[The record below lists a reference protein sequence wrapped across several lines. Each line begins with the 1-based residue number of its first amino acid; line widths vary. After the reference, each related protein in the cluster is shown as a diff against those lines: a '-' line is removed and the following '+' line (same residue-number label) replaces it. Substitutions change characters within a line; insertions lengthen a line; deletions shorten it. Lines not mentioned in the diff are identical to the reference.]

1 MGGEAA
7 RELELA
13 PSLCFSFFRSF
24 FHYFYMYDVREI
36 VWWRS
41 LQKDKI
47 ILSTIQP
54 LDCLT
59 VRYKWQ

>member
-1 MGGEAA
+1 MSGEAA

-36 VWWRS
+36 VWWCS

-47 ILSTIQP
+47 ISSTFQL
-54 LDCLT
+54 LDYLA
-59 VRYKWQ
+59 VRHK

>member
-41 LQKDKI
+41 LQ
-47 ILSTIQP
+47 
-54 LDCLT
+54 
-59 VRYKWQ
+59 